1 MLSAKGHRP
10 WAACFVV
17 VVVFLLL
24 LLIIHYHHH
33 FVGYAPDKMFQK
45 LASECFEAVD
55 WNAEASGDELEQP
68 SSSLVVKHRHVPP
81 EPLKVPPEPLKV
93 PPEPLHDR
101 RLRAACLQSSVAT
114 PVFNVDAA
122 HAAHHY
128 LPVTST

>member
-1 MLSAKGHRP
+1 MSCLFCGCCCFSSSSSSYSLSSSFRG
-10 WAACFVV
+10 
-17 VVVFLLL
+17 
-24 LLIIHYHHH
+24 I
-33 FVGYAPDKMFQK
+33 YAPDEMFQK

-68 SSSLVVKHRHVPP
+68 SSSLVVKHRHGPP